1 MGFRFWTVG
10 PINQRPN
17 LFKFS
22 KLTFSSASSL
32 LSELNSQICKFGWT
46 TRPLSWVW
54 VPSHS
59 IIHSQFF
66 IFRNLKCQSVVEP
79 RKPRKQPNQYPN
91 LNLNCSHHNSSTSKS
106 KVHIYTSIFSFFPF
120 YERAFSSIYFYRLML
135 AISMLC

>member
-1 MGFRFWTVG
+1 MGYWFLNGR
-10 PINQRPN
+10 PIKPKAQISSN
-17 LFKFS
+17 FS
-22 KLTFSSASSL
+22 KLTFPSASSL
-32 LSELNSQICKFGWT
+32 LSELTNLQSLGEQLQ
-46 TRPLSWVW
+46 RHL
-54 VPSHS
+54 
-59 IIHSQFF
+59 IIHSQ
-66 IFRNLKCQSVVEP
+66 IFVVRTLECRSVIEP